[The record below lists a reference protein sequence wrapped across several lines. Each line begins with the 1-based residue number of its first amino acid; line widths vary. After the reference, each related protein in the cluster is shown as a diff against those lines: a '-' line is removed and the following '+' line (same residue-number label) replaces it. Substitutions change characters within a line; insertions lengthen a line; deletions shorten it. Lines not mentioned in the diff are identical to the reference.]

1 MKNKEKIFEILRAA
15 VETPQDKAAVEE
27 LINKVNNN
35 LPKVEIVDDSHQK
48 FNGVTYCRTKN
59 QNGHYFKLISM
70 HRAVWTYFNGEI
82 PVGYDIHHIDFDKEN
97 NDISNLIMLT
107 KSQHQS
113 LHGKINGAKTYK
125 ERRIFTCIVCGR
137 KFEANDMGR
146 NLYCSN
152 ECLETYKKRVLYT
165 DKRIC
170 KMCGKEFTAYKYS
183 NHKFCSHKCST
194 DYNRQQ
200 GNYKKKCPICGKEF
214 STLKHENHK
223 YCSPECA
230 NKSRRRKEIITCN
243 VCGKIFEAKPSKH
256 RKYCSWN
263 CFCLARRNK

>member
-200 GNYKKKCPICGKEF
+200 GNYKK
-214 STLKHENHK
+214 
-223 YCSPECA
+223 
-230 NKSRRRKEIITCN
+230 N
-243 VCGKIFEAKPSKH
+243 VRFVVKNFQH
-256 RKYCSWN
+256 
-263 CFCLARRNK
+263 